1 MYTFVGIIIL
11 AVIGIISYDMYH
23 QYTQPYIN
31 DPEEDEAQ
39 IAYITK
45 WRETHMQ

>member
-1 MYTFVGIIIL
+1 MYTFVGIIVL
-11 AVIGIISYDMYH
+11 AVFGIISYDMYH

-39 IAYITK
+39 IAYLTQWCK
-45 WRETHMQ
+45 THMQ